1 MSSRLI
7 HNDIVDRIVE
17 SDSFGKSDTYANLLK
32 YLVECTNSGN
42 VPKETTIGTHL
53 FGLNATEN
61 YDNAKVR
68 VYVFNLRKKIK
79 QYFQNE
85 GKTEEHILTIP
96 KGSYK
101 VEMVKK
107 LSPDKKTSLFK
118 NPKTPIFLAGFLVV
132 SLFLN
137 FIFWNKNN
145 EVEKSFEVIPKT
157 EFWNDFIED
166 EQPILVVLGDLFIY
180 TEENTITGSHRT
192 IRNSSIN
199 SQLEFEDYKE
209 RNAGSTMVF
218 GDLTYTYLI
227 RNSSDWI
234 ESLTK
239 IFYSNHKSFNT
250 RVISRI
256 GAKDIHDHNIIFI
269 GMQKTAGLFNNYF
282 LSSQFSL
289 IDDNTIGYQATPES
303 DVKKFSPSGNPD
315 QFHTDY
321 GFVAKFPGPNNNTI
335 FMFGG
340 IWDTA
345 ASQSLKNFTDPELI
359 ANLENQM
366 KQQFNEVPEY
376 FEVLFEVSGLDRT
389 ELNTKVVIMNEI
401 NEPAI
406 VWAEK

>member
-1 MSSRLI
+1 MSEKEI
-7 HNDIVDRIVE
+7 HNDLVNRIIE

-32 YLVECTNSGN
+32 YLVDCTKTNDI
-42 VPKETTIGTHL
+42 PKETTIGTHL
-53 FGLNATEN
+53 FGLNAAEN
-61 YDNAKVR
+61 YDSAKVR
-68 VYVFNLRKKIK
+68 VYVFNLRKKLD

-85 GKTEEHILTIP
+85 GQNEECILTIP

-107 LSPDKKTSLFK
+107 SSAGKKSISLK
-118 NPKTPIFLAGFLVV
+118 NPKTLLLISVLLCISIV
-132 SLFLN
+132 LN
-137 FIFWNKNN
+137 FIFWNKNT
-145 EVEKSFEVIPKT
+145 EIEKSYEVIPKT
-157 EFWNDFIED
+157 KFWNDFIEG
-166 EQPILVVLGDLFIY
+166 ERPVLVVLGDLFIY
-180 TEENTITGSHRT
+180 TEQNTITGLRQT
-192 IRNSSIN
+192 IRNSGIN
-199 SQLEFEDYKE
+199 SEVEFENYKE
-209 RNAGSTMVF
+209 KNADSTRVF

-227 RNSSDWI
+227 RNTTDWI

-256 GAKDIHDHNIIFI
+256 GAKDIHDHNIVFI

-282 LSSQFSL
+282 LNSKFSL
-289 IDDNTIGYQATPES
+289 IDDNTLGYQANPES
-303 DVKKFSPSGNPD
+303 DIQKFSPLGNPD

-366 KQQFNEVPEY
+366 IQKFNKIPQY

-389 ELNTKVVIMNEI
+389 ELNTKVVHMNEI
-401 NEPAI
+401 DKISI